1 MKWIALVTWVLTAGG
16 GFGLLGLW
24 LRRGGP
30 RRQGGAGNRIRPPL
44 IFSHFGLA
52 ALGLV
57 LWVVYLITDNDTLKW
72 SAFVVIAIVAVL
84 GWTMFAIWFQ
94 RRRQAV
100 STSAGP
106 GAAWA
111 RPTTGSDQPAEQ
123 HFPIWL
129 VTVHGILA
137 VLTVL
142 LVLLA
147 AIGVGE
153 S

>member
-16 GFGLLGLW
+16 GIGLLGLW
-24 LRRGGP
+24 LRRGGV

-57 LWVVYLITDNDTLKW
+57 LWIVYLVTDYDTVKW
-72 SAFVVIAIVAVL
+72 AAFVVIAIVAVL
-84 GWTMFAIWFQ
+84 GWTMFAIWYQ
-94 RRRQAV
+94 RRRTPAAAG
-100 STSAGP
+100 SGP
-106 GAAWA
+106 GAASTW
-111 RPTTGSDQPAEQ
+111 PSGENLPAEQ

-129 VTVHGILA
+129 VTLHGILA
-137 VLTVL
+137 VLTVV
-142 LVLLA
+142 LVLLT
-147 AIGVGE
+147 AIGVGG